1 MLNKIQKEHL
11 LWPLSCSGKNT
22 ALAVKSGR
30 FDRVIGLVPQSVC
43 LFKQFQYETDII
55 SRDDIA
61 GCVENELKTLV
72 EWPDY
77 DFYYL
82 LTDINHHW
90 QVSVWIWQKKQVEF
104 AAEITHVIPAMA
116 YYLGM
121 MNATGRKSVL
131 FYKENNAVWTCSVSA
146 QDAIERVGSLKM
158 VHQRHLIL
166 SCRRDNVLCSTNDP
180 EHIGLDLEWSELK
193 SSTSWRVLQAGKRAD
208 KLDLTNPLPL
218 YRVVGV
224 LSVLWLCYMGLD
236 YTWLNSKHNAIK
248 DEVNVLQAD
257 VQDVLDARR
266 HFQDVSENMAKI
278 NGALDKQQQLVGYL
292 DELLSALSPEV
303 VIERISYKDS
313 VVTLR
318 GAATDSNQFLESLTS
333 MNSVDTARLLG
344 EITFNNDGMQV
355 FRAEVRLK
363 NS

>member
-11 LWPLSCSGKNT
+11 LWPLSCSGKPT
-22 ALAVKSGR
+22 TPAGKVGR

-55 SRDDIA
+55 AKDDIA

-82 LTDINHHW
+82 VNEISHHW
-90 QVSVWIWQKKQVEF
+90 QVSVWIWQKQQAEF
-104 AAEITHVIPAMA
+104 ADGITHIVPAMA

-121 MNATGRKSVL
+121 MNATGQKSVL
-131 FYKENNAVWTCSVSA
+131 FYKEDNATFTCTVSA
-146 QDAIERVGSLKM
+146 LDVIERIGSLRM
-158 VHQRHLIL
+158 AHQRHLVL
-166 SCRRDNVLCSTNDP
+166 SCQRDKVVCFTNDA
-180 EHIGLDLEWSELK
+180 EHIGIDLEWSELK
-193 SSTSWRVLQAGKRAD
+193 PNTSWRVLQAGKRAD
-208 KLDLTNPLPL
+208 KLDLTNPVPL
-218 YRVVGV
+218 YRAVGV
-224 LSVLWLCYMGLD
+224 LSVLWLGYMGLD
-236 YTWLNSKHNAIK
+236 YAWLNSKHSAIK
-248 DEVNVLQAD
+248 EEVNVLQAE
-257 VQDVLDARR
+257 VQDVLDARS
-266 HFQDVSENMAKI
+266 HFQDVSKNMDQI
-278 NGALDKQQQLVGYL
+278 NAALNQQQQLVGYL
-292 DELLSALSPEV
+292 DELLKALSPEV
-303 VIERISYKDS
+303 VIERISYKDR

-333 MNSVDTARLLG
+333 MNTVDTARLLG
-344 EITFNNDGMQV
+344 EITFNNEGMQV

>member
-11 LWPLSCSGKNT
+11 LWPLSCSDQKT
-22 ALAVKSGR
+22 ALAVKVGR

-55 SRDDIA
+55 AKSDLA
-61 GCVENELKTLV
+61 SCVENELKTLV

-77 DFYYL
+77 DFYFL
-82 LTDINHHW
+82 VNEINHHW

-104 AAEITHVIPAMA
+104 TAEITHVIPAMA

-121 MNATGRKSVL
+121 MNISGRKSVL
-131 FYKENNAVWTCSVSA
+131 FYKEGNAIWTCSVSA
-146 QDAIERVGSLKM
+146 HDAIERVGSLRM
-158 VHQRHLIL
+158 AHQRHLVL
-166 SCRRDNVLCSTNDP
+166 SCQRDQVVCFTNDP
-180 EHIGLDLEWSELK
+180 EHIGLELEWSALK
-193 SSTSWRVLQAGKRAD
+193 EKTSWRVLQAGKRAD
-208 KLDLTNPLPL
+208 KLDLSNPLPL
-218 YRVVGV
+218 YRVLGV
-224 LSVLWLCYMGLD
+224 LSVLWLVYMAMD
-236 YTWLNSKHNAIK
+236 YTWLNSKHSAIK

-266 HFQDVSENMAKI
+266 HFQDVSENMEKI

-303 VIERISYKDS
+303 VIERISYKEN

-333 MNSVDTARLLG
+333 MNSVETARLLG
-344 EITFNNDGMQV
+344 EITFNSDGMQV